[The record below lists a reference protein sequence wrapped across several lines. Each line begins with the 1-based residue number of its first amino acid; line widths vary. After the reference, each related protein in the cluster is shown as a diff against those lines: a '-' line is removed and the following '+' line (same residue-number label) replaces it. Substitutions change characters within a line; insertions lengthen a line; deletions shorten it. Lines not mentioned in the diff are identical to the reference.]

1 MDVPHAQPRFSLPF
15 AGAYFFYYAGYCVFS
30 SYAVMYLTQLGCS
43 ASLCGILTSL
53 TLCANLAMEPVGG
66 YITDTFLPTKHY
78 LMLCIGAIGAL
89 CLACTALAAH
99 SGFTLAAIVLIAG
112 LAYPFSQLMDAW
124 VNCSREL
131 DGSLVYSRVRSAGS
145 VGFALTSAA
154 AGLFFQRFGWGGYF
168 VLQALL
174 FGAMLPFLFRL
185 PAIRLGNRMQTHR
198 ADHLSVTGAFATA
211 LKSPRFRFGLLLG
224 TLFWCSHRPVGS
236 YLSLI
241 VTQRQGGSEVFGLV
255 CAAGSAM
262 ESLALLALSLL
273 TRKWSLHR
281 RMGAALAAN
290 LLRPAI
296 LALLP
301 GIWPLY
307 LGQIFQS
314 VSFAIY
320 YAAIVDYF
328 TQAADERIRS
338 FSISM
343 GLTVTSA
350 VGTVLANL
358 AGGSLCDA
366 LGAGAMAP
374 LSLCL
379 SLLVFVLFALR
390 GRAYTDAAL

>member
-1 MDVPHAQPRFSLPF
+1 MDKPHPQARFALPF
-15 AGAYFFYYAGYCVFS
+15 SGAYFFYYAGYCVFS
-30 SYAVMYLTQLGCS
+30 SYAVLYLTQLGCS
-43 ASLCGILTSL
+43 ASLCGVLTSL

-78 LMLCIGAIGAL
+78 LMLCIGAVGAL

-99 SGFTLAAIVLIAG
+99 SGVTLAAMVLIAG

-131 DGSLVYSRVRSAGS
+131 DPHLVYSRVRAAGS

-154 AGLFFQRFGWGGYF
+154 AGLFFRRFGWGGYF
-168 VLQALL
+168 AVQALL
-174 FGAMLPFLFRL
+174 FGVMLPFLLRL
-185 PAIRLGNRMQTHR
+185 PAIRLGNQAQARR
-198 ADHLSVTGAFATA
+198 ADHLSVGGAFATA
-211 LKSPRFRFGLLLG
+211 LKSPRFRFGLVLG

-241 VTQRQGGSEVFGLV
+241 VTQRQGGAEVFGLV
-255 CAAGSAM
+255 CAIGSAV
-262 ESLALLALSLL
+262 ESLALLAFPLL
-273 TRKWSLHR
+273 TRKWPLYR
-281 RMGAALAAN
+281 CLWAALAAN

-301 GIWPLY
+301 GLWPLY
-307 LGQIFQS
+307 LGQIVQS

-328 TQAADERIRS
+328 TQAADGRIRS
-338 FSISM
+338 FSISI

-350 VGTVLANL
+350 AGTVLANL
-358 AGGSLCDA
+358 AGGRLCDA
-366 LGAGAMAP
+366 FGPGVLPP

-379 SLLVFVLFALR
+379 SLLVFALFALR
-390 GRAYTDAAL
+390 GREYTEPAL

>member
-1 MDVPHAQPRFSLPF
+1 
-15 AGAYFFYYAGYCVFS
+15 
-30 SYAVMYLTQLGCS
+30 
-43 ASLCGILTSL
+43 
-53 TLCANLAMEPVGG
+53 
-66 YITDTFLPTKHY
+66 
-78 LMLCIGAIGAL
+78 
-89 CLACTALAAH
+89 
-99 SGFTLAAIVLIAG
+99 
-112 LAYPFSQLMDAW
+112 
-124 VNCSREL
+124 
-131 DGSLVYSRVRSAGS
+131 
-145 VGFALTSAA
+145 
-154 AGLFFQRFGWGGYF
+154 
-168 VLQALL
+168 
-174 FGAMLPFLFRL
+174 MLPFLFRL

-379 SLLVFVLFALR
+379 SLLVFALFALR
-390 GRAYTDAAL
+390 GRRYTETAL

>member
-1 MDVPHAQPRFSLPF
+1 MDVPHAQARFTLPF

-43 ASLCGILTSL
+43 ASLCGVLTSL

-89 CLACTALAAH
+89 CLACTALAAY

-185 PAIRLGNRMQTHR
+185 PAIRLGNR
-198 ADHLSVTGAFATA
+198 
-211 LKSPRFRFGLLLG
+211 
-224 TLFWCSHRPVGS
+224 
-236 YLSLI
+236 LI
-241 VTQRQGGSEVFGLV
+241 MMN
-255 CAAGSAM
+255 AGHIAVEISG
-262 ESLALLALSLL
+262 EE
-273 TRKWSLHR
+273 KQSLHR
-281 RMGAALAAN
+281 NDLIALFEKASGDKLENDRM
-290 LLRPAI
+290 LL
-296 LALLP
+296 
-301 GIWPLY
+301 
-307 LGQIFQS
+307 S
-314 VSFAIY
+314 
-320 YAAIVDYF
+320 
-328 TQAADERIRS
+328 
-338 FSISM
+338 
-343 GLTVTSA
+343 
-350 VGTVLANL
+350 
-358 AGGSLCDA
+358 
-366 LGAGAMAP
+366 
-374 LSLCL
+374 
-379 SLLVFVLFALR
+379 
-390 GRAYTDAAL
+390 

>member
-1 MDVPHAQPRFSLPF
+1 MDVHHAQPRFSLPF
-15 AGAYFFYYAGYCVFS
+15 AGIYFFYYAGYCVFS

-43 ASLCGILTSL
+43 ASLCGVLTSL

-89 CLACTALAAH
+89 CLACTALAAY

-112 LAYPFSQLMDAW
+112 LANPFTQLMDAW

-154 AGLFFQRFGWGGYF
+154 AGLFIQRFGWGGYF

-198 ADHLSVTGAFATA
+198 ADHLSVAGAFATA

-224 TLFWCSHRPVGS
+224 TLYWCSHRPVGS

-255 CAAGSAM
+255 CAAGSVM

-273 TRKWSLHR
+273 SRKWSLHR

-307 LGQIFQS
+307 LGQICQS
-314 VSFAIY
+314 FSFAIY

-328 TQAADERIRS
+328 TQAS
-338 FSISM
+338 
-343 GLTVTSA
+343 
-350 VGTVLANL
+350 N
-358 AGGSLCDA
+358 
-366 LGAGAMAP
+366 
-374 LSLCL
+374 
-379 SLLVFVLFALR
+379 
-390 GRAYTDAAL
+390 